1 MAFCWRKCYSY
12 KVVGICQTFP
22 SFCPERK
29 ILKVSINA
37 DAASMGKAVVEAGSG
52 IITEKLLKGHLAIL
66 FTGHNAER
74 LILGDHSAGCSSDIS
89 KAKRIAADMIEQLAM
104 GEFVVT
110 TVMDLLKEADKT
122 ATDVLN
128 KNKERLIKI
137 AELLCERETILGNEL
152 VKDFY

>member
-104 GEFVVT
+104 GEFEIGRAHV
-110 TVMDLLKEADKT
+110 
-122 ATDVLN
+122 
-128 KNKERLIKI
+128 
-137 AELLCERETILGNEL
+137 
-152 VKDFY
+152 